1 MGFCG
6 HHLTLFHLIGSM
18 KTKEDILA
26 TLGEHFSET
35 LVTCIDYI
43 HTKDVSPEDVAKVI
57 VDELDDWL
65 AYHASMTNAAEAIR
79 HALRERVS

>member
-1 MGFCG
+1 
-6 HHLTLFHLIGSM
+6 M

-26 TLGEHFSET
+26 TLGEHFSDT
-35 LVTCIDYI
+35 LVACIDYI

>member
-1 MGFCG
+1 MVFFG
-6 HHLTLFHLIGSM
+6 LLPTLFHLIGSM
-18 KTKEDILA
+18 KTKEDVLA
-26 TLGEHFSET
+26 AIGEHFSDT
-35 LVTCIDYI
+35 LVTCIDYV
-43 HTKDVSPEDVAKVI
+43 HTKDVTPEDVARVI

>member
-1 MGFCG
+1 MVFCG
-6 HHLTLFHLIGSM
+6 RLPTLFHLIGSM

-26 TLGEHFSET
+26 TLGEHFSDT

>member
-1 MGFCG
+1 MAFFG
-6 HHLTLFHLIGSM
+6 LLPTLFHSIGSM
-18 KTKEDILA
+18 KTKEDVLA
-26 TLGEHFSET
+26 RIGENFSDT
-35 LVTCIDYI
+35 LVTCIDYV
-43 HTKDVSPEDVAKVI
+43 HTKDVTPEDVAKVI